1 VEGGADGCKS
11 CCLVGE
17 ETDVAGGEGATGI
30 GAQEGGEV
38 FGIAVGV
45 IELGGGREVLVLG
58 DANDDGP
65 AGAFVFEEV
74 GGDFLFN
81 LEVSRLLCQ
90 KGGADGKKD
99 EEDAHGESSS

>member
-1 VEGGADGCKS
+1 M
-11 CCLVGE
+11 
-17 ETDVAGGEGATGI
+17 AGGEGTAGV
-30 GAQEGGEV
+30 GAEEGGEV

-45 IELGGGREVLVLG
+45 IELSGGREMLVLG

-65 AGAFVFEEV
+65 TGAFVFEEI

-90 KGGADGKKD
+90 KRGADGKKD